1 MTSLP
6 ECMADHSQS
15 LANLLVFLMFKLTN
29 GIPQMA
35 KLILALAY
43 ADTEVKASMC
53 NVTTIQNLFSAI
65 EQASEQLQLITL
77 SAVKRLSTD
86 PMMLPHLEVCL
97 SHHS

>member
-1 MTSLP
+1 
-6 ECMADHSQS
+6 
-15 LANLLVFLMFKLTN
+15 MFELTN
-29 GIPQMA
+29 GTPQMA

-97 SHHS
+97 SHHSLRAQGQVNARFNCCAKALVWM